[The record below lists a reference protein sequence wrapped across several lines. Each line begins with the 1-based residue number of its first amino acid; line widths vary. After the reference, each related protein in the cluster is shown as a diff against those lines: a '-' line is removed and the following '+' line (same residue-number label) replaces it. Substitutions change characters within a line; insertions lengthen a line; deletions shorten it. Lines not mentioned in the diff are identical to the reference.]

1 MTTDA
6 IETYNYATFDG
17 YVATGAD
24 TREFAAWPNLLHV
37 GAEAPDIVAT
47 SLDSGERIAL
57 SSLWRR
63 RSVVV
68 EFGSFT

>member
-1 MTTDA
+1 MTMGTV
-6 IETYNYATFDG
+6 ESYNYATFDG

-24 TREFAAWPNLLHV
+24 AHEFAAWPNLLHV
-37 GAEAPDIVAT
+37 GEFAPDIVAT
-47 SLDSGERIAL
+47 SLDSGEQVAL
-57 SSLWRR
+57 SSIWKR

>member
-6 IETYNYATFDG
+6 IEAYNYATFDG

-24 TREFAAWPNLLHV
+24 QREFDAWPNLRHV
-37 GAEAPDIVAT
+37 GERVPDIVAT
-47 SLDSGERIAL
+47 GLDSGEQVAL
-57 SSLWRR
+57 SSIWQR

>member
-1 MTTDA
+1 MTTA
-6 IETYNYATFDG
+6 LEAYNYPTFDG

-24 TREFAAWPNLLHV
+24 VHEFAAWPNLLHV
-37 GAEAPDIVAT
+37 GEHAPEIVAT
-47 SLDSGERIAL
+47 SLDSGESVAL
-57 SSLWRR
+57 SSIWKR

>member
-1 MTTDA
+1 MTTDTVEA
-6 IETYNYATFDG
+6 YNYASFDH

-24 TREFAAWPNLLHV
+24 EREFDAWPNLLHV
-37 GAEAPDIVAT
+37 GEHAADIVAT
-47 SLDSGERIAL
+47 SLDTGEQVAL
-57 SSLWRR
+57 SSIWKR